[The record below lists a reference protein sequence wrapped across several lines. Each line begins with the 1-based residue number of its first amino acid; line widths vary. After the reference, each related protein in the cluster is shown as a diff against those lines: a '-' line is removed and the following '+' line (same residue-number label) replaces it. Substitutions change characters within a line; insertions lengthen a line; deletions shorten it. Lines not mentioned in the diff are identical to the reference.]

1 MSKQVSVSDEQEIH
15 EMNLVPN
22 QTKFEEYRE
31 KQKKVKGKIAE
42 VTKVFRP
49 DQDQMSKSPPSFH
62 QL

>member
-1 MSKQVSVSDEQEIH
+1 MSKQVSVSEEQEVH

-22 QTKFEEYRE
+22 QIKFEEYRE

-49 DQDQMSKSPPSFH
+49 DQDQMSKSP
-62 QL
+62 